1 VETKKNVSYL
11 DFLHTFRKMG
21 CFSLNQVRIWD
32 AGFNRNN
39 LGRWVQE
46 GKLIHL
52 RQGMYAFSGSKK
64 ENDAPLSFAGKIY
77 TPSYISL
84 HSALSFYGI
93 IPEGV
98 VQITSVTAR
107 KTAFFENALGQFSY
121 QSMKPELIFGY
132 TKEISRI
139 NPFYSLYLA
148 FPEKALLDLL
158 YLYPQYQSDQDMQE
172 LRLDVDY
179 MKEEFNWA
187 RLDDYA
193 QRFHSKSLE
202 KRVKILAKEVQ
213 R

>member
-1 VETKKNVSYL
+1 MEIRKNTSYL
-11 DFLHTFRKMG
+11 DFFHAFSKMG
-21 CFSLNQVRIWD
+21 CFSLPQVRMWD

-46 GKLIHL
+46 SKIIHL
-52 RQGMYAFSGSKK
+52 RQGLYAFSECREGS
-64 ENDAPLSFAGKIY
+64 DAPLCFAEKIY
-77 TPSYISL
+77 PPSYISL
-84 HSALSFYGI
+84 HSALFFYGM

-107 KTAFFENALGQFSY
+107 KTAFFENGLGQFSY
-121 QSMKPELIFGY
+121 RSMKPELIFGY

-139 NPFYSLYLA
+139 HPFYAIYIA

-158 YLYPQYQSDQDMQE
+158 YLYPQYQSEQDLQE
-172 LRLDVDY
+172 LRLDADF
-179 MKEEFNWA
+179 MTEEFNWA
-187 RLDDYA
+187 RMDDFT

-202 KRVKILAKEVQ
+202 KRVKILAKGII